1 MATLQ
6 PGDAVL
12 LGSATNIP
20 TLYPTTVP
28 TLQGPIA
35 PAPMIPTGEPAPV
48 APYKPPPQ
56 TYTTYTGP
64 GEIITDAGGG
74 GGLQVPLY
82 PSPSQPPTYTNPLNP
97 SLPTPQTQPTQTPCR
112 TCKGGVK
119 PAAPDMTGAAGQPVK
134 PTTVAPVVGSALLD
148 PSKWKCWWLLI
159 AGGALALA
167 ARKLAD

>member
-1 MATLQ
+1 MALLQ

-12 LGSATNIP
+12 SGSATDIP

-28 TLQGPIA
+28 TLSGPIA
-35 PAPMIPTGEPAPV
+35 PAPMIPTGSPAPV

-82 PSPSQPPTYTNPLNP
+82 PSPSQPPTYTNPVNP
-97 SLPTPQTQPTQTPCR
+97 AVPTPQTQPTKTPCR
-112 TCKGGVK
+112 TCAGGSQ
-119 PAAPDMTGAAGQPVK
+119 PSAPDQTGAAGQPVK
-134 PTTVAPVVGSALLD
+134 TTTPAAVGSSLLD
-148 PSKWKCWWLLI
+148 PSKWKWWWLLI